1 MKYNFL
7 LFLCLSLC
15 SSLAIG
21 QIKSLSVFG
30 EAKGLLAADYA
41 VFTVTM
47 DDQECSV
54 RFPDLQA
61 KQKRYVELTKEFK
74 VPAADNALLE
84 EKTTRMANYDG
95 MKDVHM
101 ARYQLTLRDSDQF
114 MQFMKMLDE
123 EIPGSDLAITTVE
136 FGDKNAERELVLTQA
151 FTDAKHRAE
160 VLAKQGNPANPPHI
174 IVLPEIPLNQAAFL
188 NRVKDVVAEHKYCV
202 VVCGEGVKNEAG
214 EEIGADKTR
223 LDAFGH
229 AVLSGAADALA
240 SIVQGKLNLKTRT
253 VKLGYA
259 QRAAAHY
266 ASLTDADEA
275 FACGTAAVRAAVSGK
290 SGLMPKIVRLS
301 STPYRWEIQLEPL
314 ENIANV
320 EHFIPRDWISEDGF
334 LPNEKFVE
342 YAAPLI
348 EGQVIVPQKNGLPSY
363 TVLAKSPVEKKLA
376 PRA

>member
-7 LFLCLSLC
+7 LFLCLFLC

-54 RFPDLQA
+54 RFPDVQA

-123 EIPGSDLAITTVE
+123 EIPGSDLAITSVE

-160 VLAKQGNPANPPHI
+160 VLAKQGN
-174 IVLPEIPLNQAAFL
+174 
-188 NRVKDVVAEHKYCV
+188 
-202 VVCGEGVKNEAG
+202 
-214 EEIGADKTR
+214 
-223 LDAFGH
+223 
-229 AVLSGAADALA
+229 
-240 SIVQGKLNLKTRT
+240 GKL
-253 VKLGYA
+253 G
-259 QRAAAHY
+259 
-266 ASLTDADEA
+266 
-275 FACGTAAVRAAVSGK
+275 
-290 SGLMPKIVRLS
+290 KIVS
-301 STPYRWEIQLEPL
+301 
-314 ENIANV
+314 
-320 EHFIPRDWISEDGF
+320 ISEERFNEDTNVLETLF
-334 LPNEKFVE
+334 TIDKKFKKDASAYSFSQLFPTFSILIRVEFEFTPN
-342 YAAPLI
+342 
-348 EGQVIVPQKNGLPSY
+348 
-363 TVLAKSPVEKKLA
+363 
-376 PRA
+376 